1 MAVEKGWREEI
12 ERLPA
17 CRPARGTGGAAPLPR
32 QPAHWG
38 PGISLPRQPA
48 HRGRDAGG
56 TLGATSKPVRETG
69 QKQPVLRG

>member
-32 QPAHWG
+32 QPAH
-38 PGISLPRQPA
+38 
-48 HRGRDAGG
+48 RGRDAGG